1 MTHADAFADLDPE
14 LRATRRVLERLPA
27 DRLDFRPH
35 PKSWTLGELAT
46 HVANIPLWMTAT
58 LRDDGIDLAAIPR
71 STGLPSPEAIL
82 EAFDRHADDARAAW
96 AETTADALEDAW
108 TVRYGERVMSQ
119 QPRRRVLRSSGLSH
133 LVHHRAQLTVYL
145 RLLDVPV
152 PGLYG
157 PSADDR

>member
-1 MTHADAFADLDPE
+1 MDHADAFADLDPE

-35 PKSWTLGELAT
+35 PKSWTLAELAT
-46 HVANIPLWMTAT
+46 HVANIPLWITGT
-58 LRDDGIDLAAIPR
+58 LRDEGIDLAAIPR

-82 EAFDRHADDARAAW
+82 ETFDRHADEARAAW
-96 AETTADALEDAW
+96 AATDADALEQPW
-108 TVRYGERVMSQ
+108 TIRYGERVMSE
-119 QPRRRVLRSSGLSH
+119 QPRRRVLRSSGISH
-133 LVHHRAQLTVYL
+133 LIHHRAQLTVYL

-157 PSADDR
+157 PSADD